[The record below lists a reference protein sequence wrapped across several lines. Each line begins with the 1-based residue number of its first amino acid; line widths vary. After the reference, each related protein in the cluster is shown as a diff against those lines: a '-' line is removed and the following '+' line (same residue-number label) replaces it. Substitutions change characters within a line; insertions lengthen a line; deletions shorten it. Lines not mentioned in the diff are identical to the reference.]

1 MHSHELTTGRT
12 FGLRFD
18 PGESF
23 YPTLSRFC
31 RDHKIRSG
39 YVPMF
44 LAAFAE
50 ADIVGTCDK
59 LDNPQAPVW
68 SKVHVTNAEAL
79 GCGTIAYD
87 DTAGEIHPHVHI
99 SLGLKEQSA
108 NGYTSHLLTAEVQFL
123 VEMILVEVT
132 TPAMSRPPDPSL
144 YDVPR
149 LTFTN
154 AQGRHGARMSAEKPW
169 SGAPGVD

>member
-12 FGLRFD
+12 FGLRLD

-23 YPTLSRFC
+23 FPALEEFC
-31 RDHKIRSG
+31 RLEGIRHG
-39 YVPMF
+39 YIPMF

-59 LDNPQAPVW
+59 LDDPGAPVW
-68 SKVHVTNAEAL
+68 SKVHLTNAEAL
-79 GCGTIAYD
+79 GCGTVAYD
-87 DTAGEIHPHVHI
+87 EQAARIVPHVHT
-99 SLGLKEQSA
+99 SLGLKERSA
-108 NGYTSHLLTAEVQFL
+108 VGYTSHLLAARVQFL

-132 TPAMSRPPDPSL
+132 SPAMTRPADPGL

-149 LTFTN
+149 LTF
-154 AQGRHGARMSAEKPW
+154 GHRPSEDSDSSDRR
-169 SGAPGVD
+169 